1 MHNRR
6 HVFAW
11 VLLACFIGLTGC
23 ATVGHEFPVD
33 KVRTLEIGQTTKEEV
48 FDMFGA
54 PWRTG
59 IEDGLTTW
67 TYAHYKKTATE
78 TMTRDLVIRFDD
90 QGRVVSYTFNSN
102 HPEDRDL

>member
-1 MHNRR
+1 MHPRR
-6 HVFAW
+6 RWFAW
-11 VLLACFIGLTGC
+11 VLLAGFIGLTGC

-33 KVRTLEIGQTTKEEV
+33 QVRKLEIGQTTREEV

-67 TYAHYKKTATE
+67 TYAQYKKTATE

-102 HPEDRDL
+102 YPEDRDL